1 MEWYSLFDYSLPDE
15 RSWDGVKI
23 LFVCLFVCKGR
34 YTDLVSSRFFVI
46 ANTCL
51 ELDSVT
57 PNKYCPRAWDRQRC
71 TRLLCKTYGI
81 KQELWPG
88 RNHKT

>member
-23 LFVCLFVCKGR
+23 LFGVCKGR

-46 ANTCL
+46 ANTCP

-57 PNKYCPRAWDRQRC
+57 PNKYCPRAWDRQGAPDYYVKIWINRS
-71 TRLLCKTYGI
+71 YGPAEII
-81 KQELWPG
+81 KP
-88 RNHKT
+88 NK